1 MSHLSLNQYL
11 SKVDN
16 YLQSSDGIKVAEY
29 LSIQDA
35 HVMSSKI
42 YSSNPDSSVK
52 RIFDPPWDE
61 VVLLH
66 VRCIQEMHE
75 GNYVEAYK
83 HHFALVQTFTKI
95 LQTQKD
101 ENWGL
106 PIMYTVCLDLRKLAT
121 KADLQLD
128 KKEKPNEMLE
138 KGADLLMGFF
148 RICVGDNRS
157 STEDSKRWGILNL
170 TNQLFKIYFKVN
182 KLHLLKPLIRVIESS
197 NLKDQYPVA
206 QRVTYK
212 YFVGQQQ
219 MFQSKFKLADENLT
233 FAFLHCHRG
242 SKRNKQLILIFL
254 ITVKMVLGVM
264 PSMYLLQKY
273 DLMQFA
279 EVAKAVRDGD
289 LQRFGNALEASED
302 FFIKWGIR
310 LVLEKLKI
318 IIYRNLF
325 KKVYLLLQ
333 THIIPVGAFKAA
345 LNFRKEYQDD
355 DPIEEEE
362 VLCILSNLIQE
373 NKMKGYIS
381 YQHLKV
387 VLSKQ
392 NAFPP
397 LSSSSE

>member
-1 MSHLSLNQYL
+1 MSNLSVNQY
-11 SKVDN
+11 
-16 YLQSSDGIKVAEY
+16 IKEIEDSLRSGNGEYVADY
-29 LSIQDA
+29 LSVQHSHAASQRI
-35 HVMSSKI
+35 I
-42 YSSNPDSSVK
+42 SSNPELSI
-52 RIFDPPWDE
+52 RRLFEPPWDD

-66 VRCIQEMHE
+66 IRCLQEMQKE
-75 GNYVEAYK
+75 NYVEAYK
-83 HHFALVQTFTKI
+83 HQFTLVQTFTKI
-95 LQTQKD
+95 LQSQKD
-101 ENWGL
+101 ENWAL
-106 PIMYTVCLDLRKLAT
+106 PIMYTLCLDLRKIAT
-121 KADLQLD
+121 KADMQLD
-128 KKEKPNEMLE
+128 RKEKPHEMLE

-157 STEDSKRWGILNL
+157 LQEDTKRWGILNL

-197 NLKDQYPVA
+197 NLKDMYPIA

-219 MFQSKFKLADENLT
+219 MFQSKFKLAEENLS
-233 FAFLHCHRG
+233 FAFLHCHKD
-242 SKRNKQLILIFL
+242 SKRNKRLILIFL
-254 ITVKMVLGVM
+254 ITVKMVLGIM

-273 DLMQFA
+273 GLMQFA
-279 EVAKAVRDGD
+279 ELVQAVKDGD
-289 LQRFGNALEASED
+289 LQRFGAALEASED

-310 LVLEKLKI
+310 LVLEKLKT

-325 KKVYLLLQ
+325 KKVSLLLR
-333 THIIPVGAFKAA
+333 THIIPVSAFKAA
-345 LNFRKEYQDD
+345 LNFRKEYEDD
-355 DPIEEEE
+355 DVIEDEE
-362 VLCILSNLIQE
+362 VMCILSNLIHD

-397 LSSSSE
+397 LSTSE

>member
-1 MSHLSLNQYL
+1 M
-11 SKVDN
+11 
-16 YLQSSDGIKVAEY
+16 
-29 LSIQDA
+29 
-35 HVMSSKI
+35 
-42 YSSNPDSSVK
+42 
-52 RIFDPPWDE
+52 
-61 VVLLH
+61 
-66 VRCIQEMHE
+66 
-75 GNYVEAYK
+75 
-83 HHFALVQTFTKI
+83 TFTKL
-95 LQTQKD
+95 LQSQKD
-101 ENWGL
+101 ENWAL
-106 PIMYTVCLDLRKLAT
+106 PIMYTLCLDLRKIAT

-128 KKEKPNEMLE
+128 KKEKPHEMLE

-148 RICVGDNRS
+148 RICVGDSRC

-197 NLKDQYPVA
+197 NLKDQYPIS
-206 QRVTYK
+206 QRVTYN

-219 MFQSKFKLADENLT
+219 MFQSKFNLAEKNLE
-233 FAFLHCHRG
+233 FAFVHCHRE

-254 ITVKMVLGVM
+254 ITVKMVLGIM
-264 PSMYLLQKY
+264 PSIQILEKY
-273 DLMQFA
+273 ELMEFS
-279 EVAKAVRDGD
+279 ELVRAVKDGD
-289 LQRFGNALEASED
+289 LQRFGKALEASED

-325 KKVYLLLQ
+325 KKVYLLFQ
-333 THIIPVGAFKAA
+333 THIIPVSAFKDA
-345 LNFRKEYQDD
+345 LNFKKEYEEDEEV
-355 DPIEEEE
+355 EEEE
-362 VLCILSNLIQE
+362 VMCILSNLINE

-397 LSSSSE
+397 LSASE